1 MSLLNDVL
9 KLKRVDL
16 TKDLFNKYREALLD
30 MLTVQY
36 YAKDPS
42 SAGCSYEVLYKYFED
57 EYESIFTT
65 DASYKAGFLYFD
77 EEENFVG
84 GFMIRDAYLTGKVHE
99 KAMVN
104 MKPTDDF
111 YDFYVALLKHFAEL
125 WSKYG
130 IKENDAIYGTNLVFS
145 AKFLTKFK
153 GKAVL
158 NLIFAMF
165 ADLSQF
171 WATRLPEFKYGV
183 WVQLRPSLY
192 TTTMKVFNVVEG
204 RDFVFMDDKGT
215 QVEGKLFL
223 VTKKEPEEVMKL
235 WEPVG

>member
-16 TKDLFNKYREALLD
+16 TKDLFNKYREELLD

-42 SAGCSYEVLYKYFED
+42 SACSSYEVLYKYFEE
-57 EYESIFTT
+57 EYETIFTT
-65 DASYKAGFLYFD
+65 DDSYKAGFLYFD
-77 EEENFVG
+77 EEGTFVG
-84 GFMIRDAYLTGKVHE
+84 NFMIRDAYLTGKVHD
-99 KAMVN
+99 KVLVN

-111 YDFYVALLKHFAEL
+111 YGFYTALLKHLAEI
-125 WSKYG
+125 WCKYG

-145 AKFLTKFK
+145 AKFLSKFK

-171 WATRLPEFKYGV
+171 WASRLPEFKYGV

-204 RDFVFMDDKGT
+204 REFVFMDDKGAKI
-215 QVEGKLFL
+215 EGKLFL